1 MNYMISRDG
10 QEYGPYSLGDL
21 QRYVASGEI
30 LLTDMTRSEGMTDFM
45 PVGQVIGTIAM
56 PAPATY
62 APMAAAMPYFPDP
75 PNLHWGLVLLF
86 EVMTCGM
93 FDAAWGIVLSVWMR
107 KVSPQS
113 KAVYYYAAWAGCLVL
128 IFFSSFIAAEQH
140 VSNPFTVIL
149 QIASFVISLVAR
161 YSLKASMEEHY
172 NSAEPMGLSLSGVM
186 VFFFDSIYF
195 QYHVNDIVRRKNLDR
210 MSRYSA

>member
-21 QRYVASGEI
+21 QRYVASGDI
-30 LLTDMTRSEGMTDFM
+30 LLSDMTRSEGMTEFM
-45 PVGQVIGTIAM
+45 PVSQVIGTIAM

-62 APMAAAMPYFPDP
+62 APMAAAMPDYPDP

-93 FDAAWGIVLSVWMR
+93 FNAVWGIVLGVWMR

-113 KAVYYYAAWAGCLVL
+113 KAVYYYIAWAVTLVA
-128 IFFSSFIAAEQH
+128 IFFSSFISAATH
-140 VSNPFTVIL
+140 SGDSLTHLL
-149 QIASFVISLVAR
+149 QLTSFVISMFAR
-161 YSLKASMEEHY
+161 YTLRSSLEEHY
-172 NSAEPMGLSLSGVM
+172 NTVEPMGLALSGVM
-186 VFFFDSIYF
+186 TFFFDVIYF
-195 QYHVNDIVRRKNLDR
+195 QYHINDIMQRKNFDR
-210 MSRYSA
+210 ISRYSA

>member
-45 PVGQVIGTIAM
+45 PVSQVIGTIAM

-62 APMAAAMPYFPDP
+62 APMAAAMPDFPDP

-86 EVMTCGM
+86 EVLTCGM
-93 FDAAWGIVLSVWMR
+93 FDAAWGIVLAVWMR

-113 KAVYYYAAWAGCLVL
+113 KAVYYYGAWAVCLVA
-128 IFFSSFIAAEQH
+128 IFFSSFIAAQQH
-140 VSNPFTVIL
+140 ASNSFTLIL
-149 QIASFVISLVAR
+149 QLLSFVISLVAR

-172 NSAEPMGLSLSGVM
+172 NSAEPMGLGLSGVM

-195 QYHVNDIVRRKNLDR
+195 QYHVNDIVRRKNFDR
-210 MSRYSA
+210 MSMRSA

>member
-30 LLTDMTRSEGMTDFM
+30 LLTDMTRSEGMTEFM
-45 PVGQVIGTIAM
+45 PVSQVIGTIPM

-62 APMAAAMPYFPDP
+62 APTATIVQEFPDP

-86 EVMTCGM
+86 EVLTCGM
-93 FDAAWGIVLSVWMR
+93 FNAAWGIVLGLWMK

-113 KAVYYYAAWAGCLVL
+113 KALYYYIAWAVTLVA
-128 IFFSSFIAAEQH
+128 IFFSSFMAALTHSANSLTVLLQ
-140 VSNPFTVIL
+140 FT
-149 QIASFVISLVAR
+149 SFVISMFAR
-161 YSLKASMEEHY
+161 FSLRSSLEEHY
-172 NSAEPMGLSLSGVM
+172 NSVEPMGLTLSGVM
-186 VFFFDSIYF
+186 TFFFDCIYF
-195 QYHVNDIVRRKNLDR
+195 QYHINDIMQRKNFDR
-210 MSRYSA
+210 MSRYSS